1 MKVAIYRA
9 VTAVMASAVIGSA
22 AGTMNV
28 LAQGGHHGGGGSTS
42 TAACSLSPATLGGP
56 LIISGSGF
64 APGTSY
70 VAQITWPTG
79 GKGNVPVAA
88 DSSGDWF
95 VSTYAWWAGTYTV
108 DVTTTKD
115 ALMATCSE
123 TVT

>member
-9 VTAVMASAVIGSA
+9 ATAVMAAAVIGSA
-22 AGTMNV
+22 TGTMNA
-28 LAQGGHHGGGGSTS
+28 LAQGGHHGGGTTS
-42 TAACSLSPATLGGP
+42 TAACTLSPATLGGL

-79 GKGNVPVAA
+79 GTGNLPVTA
-88 DSSGDWF
+88 DSSGDWS
-95 VSTYAWWAGTYTV
+95 VSTYAWWSGTYTV
-108 DVTTTKD
+108 DVMTTKD

-123 TVT
+123 TVS